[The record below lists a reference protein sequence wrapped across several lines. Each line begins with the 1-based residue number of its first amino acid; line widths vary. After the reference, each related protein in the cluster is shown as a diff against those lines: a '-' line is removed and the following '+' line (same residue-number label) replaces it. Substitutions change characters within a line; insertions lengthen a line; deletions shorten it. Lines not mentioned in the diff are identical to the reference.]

1 MSEIPVEQI
10 NKLLGIIESF
20 SRSCLPKESATLKG
34 RFTRTVNQWAK
45 TYGVTTARE
54 TALNLVSLLWLAD
67 LSNPQLQLLLKRLT
81 VGSLYR
87 DGGSVWGWY
96 CPETQAQAERVPLS
110 INSDFIAV
118 RSWGFTQDWELWKSR
133 GFDEAMGFPY
143 LRNDHPFLSNLIVTI
158 NQKDADFWKEY
169 GYAMPKELQYE
180 REEDSLTV
188 TRNLKEYGFWRAYK
202 WWKGCQ
208 NWYKEKHPEW
218 FEYEA
223 ETTPQLGVG

>member
-45 TYGVTTARE
+45 TYGVTVARE

-81 VGSLYR
+81 VNSLYQ
-87 DGGSVWGWY
+87 DGESTWGWY
-96 CPETQAQAERVPLS
+96 CPETQVQAERIPL
-110 INSDFIAV
+110 IIKTGKITVNLWAFKKDEGFWTRKGFKDAV
-118 RSWGFTQDWELWKSR
+118 GL
-133 GFDEAMGFPY
+133 PY
-143 LRNDHPFLSNLIVTI
+143 IRNDHPLLNSLIVSI
-158 NQKDADFWKEY
+158 SWKDADFWREY
-169 GYAMPKELQYE
+169 GYAMPEELQYE

-208 NWYKEKHPEW
+208 DWYREKHPEW